1 MSGDKAQWGETMSTA
16 ESVEP
21 KFRQLPGLEYP
32 ASAARDIT
40 GDLNRLFNHLG
51 PRTFFIFSRLDQVHT
66 IPPFHRCFLPEISGY
81 YAITILIG
89 LDMASHQSLTS
100 KHQTLPDAT
109 LIDKQPQIEW
119 SMRSGLMDF
128 LVKVHAIFELLP
140 ETLFLAVNLLDRYCS
155 KRHVT
160 MMHYPL
166 VGCTALLISAKYNDE
181 KRRIPKIHQLKA
193 MCCNM
198 HSINMFILMEKH
210 VLNTLDWV
218 IGHPTSD
225 SFSQQLVEEEG
236 EDREVAHMAA
246 YLREIALYHRDFVS
260 TKPSIMAR
268 TSLALARTILDRDEF
283 NDGERDQPDYL
294 KLSDHL
300 HNPSPTLVLKYS
312 ADLFSR
318 ASQKLAKFVAEK
330 AVITCRAMNPTM
342 PHIEHTNK
350 YTSDLNSPP

>member
-1 MSGDKAQWGETMSTA
+1 METS
-16 ESVEP
+16 S
-21 KFRQLPGLEYP
+21 KKSLPG
-32 ASAARDIT
+32 
-40 GDLNRLFNHLG
+40 G
-51 PRTFFIFSRLDQVHT
+51 
-66 IPPFHRCFLPEISGY
+66 FLVS
-81 YAITILIG
+81 YA
-89 LDMASHQSLTS
+89 TS
-100 KHQTLPDAT
+100 IWWTSCSTESIWRHHQTLPDAT

>member
-1 MSGDKAQWGETMSTA
+1 
-16 ESVEP
+16 
-21 KFRQLPGLEYP
+21 
-32 ASAARDIT
+32 
-40 GDLNRLFNHLG
+40 
-51 PRTFFIFSRLDQVHT
+51 
-66 IPPFHRCFLPEISGY
+66 
-81 YAITILIG
+81 
-89 LDMASHQSLTS
+89 MASHQSLTS
-100 KHQTLPDAT
+100 KEASSLHGNQQQEIIARGLSCLIRDEYLVDIMRHREYMEHKTLPDAT

-210 VLNTLDWV
+210 VLNALDWV

-236 EDREVAHMAA
+236 EDREVEHMAA

-268 TSLALARTILDRDEF
+268 TSLALARTILGRGEF

-294 KLSDHL
+294 KLSSHL
-300 HNPSPTLVLKYS
+300 QDPSPILVFKYS
-312 ADLFSR
+312 IGPFPKTA
-318 ASQKLAKFVAEK
+318 QKLAKFVAKNAELSPNM
-330 AVITCRAMNPTM
+330 IRT
-342 PHIEHTNK
+342 EHTKK
-350 YTSDLNSPP
+350 YGGDLNSPP

>member
-1 MSGDKAQWGETMSTA
+1 
-16 ESVEP
+16 
-21 KFRQLPGLEYP
+21 
-32 ASAARDIT
+32 
-40 GDLNRLFNHLG
+40 
-51 PRTFFIFSRLDQVHT
+51 
-66 IPPFHRCFLPEISGY
+66 
-81 YAITILIG
+81 
-89 LDMASHQSLTS
+89 
-100 KHQTLPDAT
+100 
-109 LIDKQPQIEW
+109 
-119 SMRSGLMDF
+119 MRSGLMDF